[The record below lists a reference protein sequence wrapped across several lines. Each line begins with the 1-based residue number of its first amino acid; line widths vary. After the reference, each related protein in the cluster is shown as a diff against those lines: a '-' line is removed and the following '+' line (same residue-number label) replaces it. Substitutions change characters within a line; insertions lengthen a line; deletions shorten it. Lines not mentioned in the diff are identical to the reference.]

1 MNRVCIDGLSAKGCY
16 VIYLMV
22 IERRLNKLL
31 KDNKRSLYWLAKETG
46 ISEQALSNLKKGKT
60 KGIEFET
67 LDRIC
72 EKLNCQPG
80 DLLVR
85 VEDDHKGDSGKK

>member
-1 MNRVCIDGLSAKGCY
+1 MEGCY
-16 VIYLMV
+16 VICLTV

-85 VEDDHKGDSGKK
+85 VEDDHKGDSRKR